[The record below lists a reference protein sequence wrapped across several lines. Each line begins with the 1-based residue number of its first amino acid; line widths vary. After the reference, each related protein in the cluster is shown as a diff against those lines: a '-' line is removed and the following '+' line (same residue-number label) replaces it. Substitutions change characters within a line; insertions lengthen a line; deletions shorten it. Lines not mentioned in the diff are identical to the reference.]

1 MTLVELDPPTRFAPN
16 LGFGDARAT
25 LKIQPCR
32 SVHRVR
38 CPPMPTLASLERA
51 QPRPGASSRACRQPF
66 FREHLPALPAVRGDR
81 MHARAALAFQGPLL
95 GCERPSF
102 FPSLSLTSC
111 MSCRARVQVNNG
123 TRPSGGALSDVWRT
137 PNRVS
142 AAPCSA
148 HFLLPLH
155 KRSRPFLPLPPCADG
170 TLRARVFVSL
180 SSCAPHR

>member
-1 MTLVELDPPTRFAPN
+1 MENSIWPEMESA
-16 LGFGDARAT
+16 
-25 LKIQPCR
+25 
-32 SVHRVR
+32 
-38 CPPMPTLASLERA
+38 A
-51 QPRPGASSRACRQPF
+51 QG
-66 FREHLPALPAVRGDR
+66 L
-81 MHARAALAFQGPLL
+81 LL